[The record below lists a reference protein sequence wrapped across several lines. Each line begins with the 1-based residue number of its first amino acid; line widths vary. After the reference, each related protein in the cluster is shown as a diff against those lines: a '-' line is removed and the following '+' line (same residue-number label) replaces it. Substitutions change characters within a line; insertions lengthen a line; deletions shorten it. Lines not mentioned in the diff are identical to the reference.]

1 MRGIRMADRSSHL
14 TRALDRVVI
23 EPQIDLGD
31 PREVVEPHLPTNGV
45 ARQLQNAVVSRK
57 DIERGLVIADT
68 GNTVPAGVILQL
80 QEAHGSSSLS
90 IVVIRIAPSHR
101 PALQC

>member
-1 MRGIRMADRSSHL
+1 
-14 TRALDRVVI
+14 
-23 EPQIDLGD
+23 
-31 PREVVEPHLPTNGV
+31 
-45 ARQLQNAVVSRK
+45 
-57 DIERGLVIADT
+57 
-68 GNTVPAGVILQL
+68 VPAGVILQL